1 MVRPATFFANPETAA
16 SNRFQRTPPAA
27 VATILARAVDE
38 FDDLERAL
46 RTAGVETFVFD
57 DRAEPR
63 CPDAVFPNNWVTLHG
78 DGTVVL
84 YPMLAPSR
92 RRERRMDLLVDLV
105 RRGGFRVSR
114 LVDLTHH
121 EFGDRFL
128 EGTGSVVFD
137 HVERLAYAC
146 VSPRTDPRVLDELA
160 AELGYVPVLFHA
172 CDRSGV
178 PVYHTNVLLSI
189 GLRSAIVCV
198 EAIAAPDR
206 ARVLDRIAATGR
218 DIVAVDQQGMAD
230 FACNALEFETADGS
244 TVLAMSQRAFDGMAS
259 GARRALERSASRIVT
274 SPIPTIEECGGGSV
288 RCMLAEVF
296 LPR

>member
-1 MVRPATFFANPETAA
+1 M
-16 SNRFQRTPPAA
+16 
-27 VATILARAVDE
+27 
-38 FDDLERAL
+38 
-46 RTAGVETFVFD
+46 
-57 DRAEPR
+57 
-63 CPDAVFPNNWVTLHG
+63 
-78 DGTVVL
+78 
-84 YPMLAPSR
+84 
-92 RRERRMDLLVDLV
+92 
-105 RRGGFRVSR
+105 
-114 LVDLTHH
+114 
-121 EFGDRFL
+121 
-128 EGTGSVVFD
+128 
-137 HVERLAYAC
+137 
-146 VSPRTDPRVLDELA
+146 LDELA
-160 AELGYVPVLFHA
+160 AELDYVPVTFHA
-172 CDRSGV
+172 CDRSGI

-198 EAIAAPDR
+198 EAIAAADR
-206 ARVLDRIAATGR
+206 ARVLDRLAATGR